1 MKLKKNKE
9 LELSVII
16 PLFNEQ
22 DTIKTILEKINN
34 INIFKEIIVI
44 NDGSND
50 NSLKILKSNDHLY
63 DYLLSF
69 KKNRGKG
76 FACKKGIEISNG
88 KFVIIQD
95 ADLEYNPKNYIDLLN
110 ETKNGYKVVYGSRVL
125 KGGDVSNQGGVRPVL
140 SKFANF
146 ILTKL
151 SNFINKQKLTDA
163 HTCYKLF
170 DRNVIQKID
179 LHEKRF
185 AFCPEVTTKISKLG
199 IQIKEVPI
207 DYFGR
212 SYKEGKKIKLKDAF
226 EAIFALIKYKL
237 F

>member
-110 ETKNGYKVVYGSRVL
+110 ETKNG
-125 KGGDVSNQGGVRPVL
+125 
-140 SKFANF
+140 F
-146 ILTKL
+146 
-151 SNFINKQKLTDA
+151 
-163 HTCYKLF
+163 
-170 DRNVIQKID
+170 
-179 LHEKRF
+179 
-185 AFCPEVTTKISKLG
+185 
-199 IQIKEVPI
+199 
-207 DYFGR
+207 
-212 SYKEGKKIKLKDAF
+212 
-226 EAIFALIKYKL
+226 
-237 F
+237 